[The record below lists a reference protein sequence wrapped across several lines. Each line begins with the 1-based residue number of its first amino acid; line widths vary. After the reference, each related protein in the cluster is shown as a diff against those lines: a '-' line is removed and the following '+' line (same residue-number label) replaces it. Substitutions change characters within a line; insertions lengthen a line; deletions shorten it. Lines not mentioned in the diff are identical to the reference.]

1 MCRSGRRGSNSRP
14 LAWKANALPT
24 ELLPQIVFLWA
35 KMDSNHRRYKP
46 ADLQSAP
53 FGHSGIRPCLKSLS
67 RFDNA
72 KLRKKFGLCQIK
84 IEFFY
89 KKGGRIL
96 DIGFFLLIYQIF
108 MVVFMLGAEAGDQW
122 HPPQQPDFESSLPQP
137 PSPQ

>member
-1 MCRSGRRGSNSRP
+1 MKD
-14 LAWKANALPT
+14 AMKKAIPHGVAFFKKLSCC
-24 ELLPQIVFLWA
+24 FLMEWA

-53 FGHSGIRPCLKSLS
+53 FGHSGIRPCRKSLS

-108 MVVFMLGAEAGDQW
+108 MVVFMLGAEIGGLMA
-122 HPPQQPDFESSLPQP
+122 PAAAT
-137 PSPQ
+137 